1 MTTYCIHDHSSC
13 HPELNIGPKEPRIS
27 IASTLPLDAVTRYNI
42 ATLIPIAKHEMWWG
56 GVNHLEKHPTKQ
68 MIALFSHTMDILDTK
83 WSLLRTN
90 LKGVYWQVT
99 YCSSPSLYSRTLI
112 NTNIDEDSRDGMRW
126 CDL

>member
-1 MTTYCIHDHSSC
+1 MTTYCIRDHSRHS
-13 HPELNIGPKEPRIS
+13 PELNIGSKVSPIS
-27 IASTLPLDAVTRYNI
+27 IAATLPFDAVIRYNI
-42 ATLIPIAKHEMWWG
+42 TTLVPIATHAMWWG
-56 GVNHLEKHPTKQ
+56 GVNYLEKNPTKQ
-68 MIALFSHTMDILDTK
+68 MITLFSRTMDILDTK

-112 NTNIDEDSRDGMRW
+112 DTNIDEDSRDGMRW